1 MMSRKKVLSM
11 EKKLAIKG
19 YMFILPATIFFV
31 FFTLIPMLSAIYLSF
46 TDYDGVSRLNFIF
59 FDNYRLIFRNDMLFF
74 PKSFLNVVGYFL
86 MAVPLSIVVP
96 LIYALLINQEKKGM
110 KFFRAIYYIPGLTS
124 AIAAAAVFRLV
135 FNPSIGIINSFL
147 ALFGITGLKWL
158 ESPDTAMFSIVILVI
173 WMSTG
178 GNMIIFSAALKSLPM
193 EVFEAAKIDGASPLQ
208 SFFRITLPLISPTIY
223 FITTMAIIGAF
234 QLYDQVLMLTNGGP
248 ANSTVTPVF
257 VIYNRAFGLNSNMG
271 YASAQ
276 AVILFVFIAF
286 ITLLMQRLMKSRTY
300 QG

>member
-1 MMSRKKVLSM
+1 MSRKKVLSM

>member
-1 MMSRKKVLSM
+1 MMFNKKVLSM

-19 YMFILPATIFFV
+19 YMFILPATIFFI
-31 FFTLIPMLSAIYLSF
+31 FFTLVPMLSAIYLSF

-178 GNMIIFSAALKSLPM
+178 GNMIIFSAALKSLSS

-208 SFFRITLPLISPTIY
+208 SFFRITIPLISPTIY

-248 ANSTVTPVF
+248 ANSTITPVF

-276 AVILFVFIAF
+276 AVILFIFIAA
-286 ITLLMQRLMKSRTY
+286 ITLLMQRLMKGRTY

>member
-1 MMSRKKVLSM
+1 MIFGKKGLSM
-11 EKKLAIKG
+11 EKKLAAKG
-19 YMFILPATIFFV
+19 YLFILPATLFFT

-46 TDYDGVSRLNFIF
+46 TDYDGISRLNFVGF
-59 FDNYRLIFRNDMLFF
+59 NNYKLLFEKDSLFF
-74 PKSFLNVVGYFL
+74 PKSFLNVVQYSL
-86 MAVPLSIVVP
+86 MAVPLSIVIP

-124 AIAAAAVFRLV
+124 AIAAATVFRLV
-135 FNPSIGIINSFL
+135 FNPSIGIVNTFL
-147 ALFGITGLKWL
+147 ALLRIKGPLWL
-158 ESPDTAMFSIVILVI
+158 ESPDTSMLSIVILVM
-173 WMSTG
+173 WMGVG
-178 GNMIIFSAALKSLPM
+178 GNMIIFSAALKGLPL
-193 EVFEAAKIDGASPLQ
+193 ELYEAAEIDGAKPVQ
-208 SFFRITLPLISPTIY
+208 AFFRITIPLISPTIY

-276 AVILFVFIAF
+276 AVVLFVFIAT
-286 ITLLMQRLMKSRTY
+286 ITLLMQRFMRDRTY
-300 QG
+300 QE

>member
-1 MMSRKKVLSM
+1 MIFGKKGLSM
-11 EKKLAIKG
+11 EKKLAAKG
-19 YMFILPATIFFV
+19 YLFILPATLFFT

-46 TDYDGVSRLNFIF
+46 TDYDGISRLNFVGF
-59 FDNYRLIFRNDMLFF
+59 NNYKLLFEKDSLFF
-74 PKSFLNVVGYFL
+74 PKSFLNVVQYSL
-86 MAVPLSIVVP
+86 MAVPLSIVIP

-124 AIAAAAVFRLV
+124 AIAAATVFRLV
-135 FNPSIGIINSFL
+135 FNPSIGIVNTFL
-147 ALFGITGLKWL
+147 ALLRIKGPLWL
-158 ESPDTAMFSIVILVI
+158 ESPDTSMLSIVILVM
-173 WMSTG
+173 WRGVG
-178 GNMIIFSAALKSLPM
+178 GNMIIFSAALKGLPL
-193 EVFEAAKIDGASPLQ
+193 ELYEAAEIDGAKPVQ
-208 SFFRITLPLISPTIY
+208 AFFRITIPLISPTIY

-276 AVILFVFIAF
+276 AVVLFVFIAT
-286 ITLLMQRLMKSRTY
+286 ITLLMQRFMRDRTY
-300 QG
+300 QE